1 MRTTARAMCTV
12 ALVFLI
18 GCECYQVNPLPP
30 DAAPDAFA
38 ADAYLPPPDVA
49 FSQCE
54 NEHGAFECNTEEC
67 PRAICTTCFPAQ
79 SGPGLAFCMDGL
91 GGTEGA
97 HVCSLAGPCVDGRLC
112 ATGAGSLPPSGVC
125 AVPEVCA
132 TLRDFENTRRCH
144 YLDGTPFITGDI
156 PPTPCPGA
164 ARGIACGPGCGEC
177 DVGFECF
184 GTSEHSGVGHCGLAE
199 QSPPRPACGTVGDTT
214 LTCEG
219 ARRCLRFVAP
229 SDVEPFGSC
238 LDATTCAR
246 LEELMPERF
255 RCE

>member
-1 MRTTARAMCTV
+1 M
-12 ALVFLI
+12 
-18 GCECYQVNPLPP
+18 
-30 DAAPDAFA
+30 
-38 ADAYLPPPDVA
+38 
-49 FSQCE
+49 
-54 NEHGAFECNTEEC
+54 
-67 PRAICTTCFPAQ
+67 
-79 SGPGLAFCMDGL
+79 
-91 GGTEGA
+91 
-97 HVCSLAGPCVDGRLC
+97 
-112 ATGAGSLPPSGVC
+112 
-125 AVPEVCA
+125 PEVCA
-132 TLRDFENTRRCH
+132 TLRDFEDTRRCH

-246 LEELMPERF
+246 LEEVMPERF